1 MFGTKSKAKSNGN
14 GTATANGV
22 ASNSRQAGSTCFIAK
37 GTVIEGKFSSV
48 EDLRVDGTIIGDV
61 ICQKRFVMG
70 PTGKVKGTIQCGE
83 SNVEGKIEGEIKV
96 NGRLHLHNTGI
107 VEGKIVAKKL
117 VVDEGA
123 SYNGEC
129 LIGEQHFSKK

>member
-1 MFGTKSKAKSNGN
+1 MFGTKSKTKSKANGTQNGSNSNGAIQN
-14 GTATANGV
+14 
-22 ASNSRQAGSTCFIAK
+22 AGQTCFIAK
-37 GTVIEGKFSSV
+37 GTVIEGKFTSV

-70 PTGKVKGTIQCGE
+70 ATGVVKGTIQCGE
-83 SNVEGKIEGEIKV
+83 SNIEGKIEGEIKV
-96 NGRLHLHNTGI
+96 NGRLHLHVTG
-107 VEGKIVAKKL
+107 VVQGKITAKKL

-129 LIGEQHFSKK
+129 LIGDQHFGK

>member
-1 MFGTKSKAKSNGN
+1 MFGTKSKAKTSGN
-14 GTATANGV
+14 GKAIANGT
-22 ASNSRQAGSTCFIAK
+22 SGNSRQTGSTCFIAK
-37 GTVIEGKFSSV
+37 GTVIEGKLSSV

-70 PTGKVKGTIQCGE
+70 PSGKVKGTIQCGE

-96 NGRLHLHNTGI
+96 NGRLHLHSTGI
-107 VEGKIVAKKL
+107 VEGKITAKKL

-129 LIGEQHFSKK
+129 LIGDQHFSNK

>member
-1 MFGTKSKAKSNGN
+1 MFGTKSKAKSSAT
-14 GTATANGV
+14 GTTNANGL
-22 ASNSRQAGSTCFIAK
+22 STSSMQAGSTCFIAK

-48 EDLRVDGTIIGDV
+48 EDLRVDGKIIGDV

-70 PTGKVKGTIQCGE
+70 PSGMVKGTIQCGE
-83 SNVEGKIEGEIKV
+83 SNIEGKIEGEVKV

-107 VEGKIVAKKL
+107 VQGKITAKKL

-129 LIGEQHFSKK
+129 LIGEQHFKK